1 MLASPLEQDT
11 KVDITDLTHASVAGN
26 GVFDVLMRAV
36 NAHLQKE
43 WSANRLK
50 GTEYSTVYLGA
61 LESTMN
67 ASLQF
72 LLARDK
78 TNAELDILKQQL
90 VNLKV
95 EEANAIKQ
103 GLQLVAQTAQT
114 TQQTSN
120 LLLEAGNIT
129 KQGTVLT
136 NQAAQIAQETIKS
149 AAQTSLITKQE
160 LQVVAETLNVP
171 KQGQLIDAN
180 RLQTEAQTT
189 IANTQSAQDL
199 LVKQAQVVSMGKD
212 DEVKVKQ
219 ALQIAAQTS
228 LTNKQELQVV
238 AETLNV
244 PKQGELIDAQKN
256 VQTQQKLNLEA
267 QKLNIP
273 KEGALVDA
281 QKSLTDQ
288 KLLTEQDALLTA
300 TAQRFVLMAQANGFN
315 ADAKQKAAEI
325 LLKGFSVIATTNDLT
340 EIQSAAYG
348 VSTTKVKAALDALV
362 P

>member
-11 KVDITDLTHASVAGN
+11 KVDITDLTHASVEGN

-95 EEANAIKQ
+95 DEANAIKQ
-103 GLQLVAQTAQT
+103 GLQLTAQTAQT
-114 TQQTSN
+114 TQQTAN
-120 LLLEAGNIT
+120 LLLEAENIT
-129 KQGTVLT
+129 KQGALLT
-136 NQAAQIAQETIKS
+136 NQAAQIA
-149 AAQTSLITKQE
+149 AQTSLTTKQE

-171 KQGQLIDAN
+171 KQG
-180 RLQTEAQTT
+180 T
-189 IANTQSAQDL
+189 
-199 LVKQAQVVSMGKD
+199 
-212 DEVKVKQ
+212 
-219 ALQIAAQTS
+219 
-228 LTNKQELQVV
+228 
-238 AETLNV
+238 
-244 PKQGELIDAQKN
+244 LIDAQKD
-256 VQTQQKLNLEA
+256 VQVQQKLNLEA

-281 QKSLTDQ
+281 QRALTDQ

-325 LLKGFSVIATTNDLT
+325 LLKGFSVVATTNDLT
-340 EIQSAAYG
+340 QIQSADYG

>member
-11 KVDITDLTHASVAGN
+11 KVDITDLTHASVDGN

-95 EEANAIKQ
+95 DEANAIKQ
-103 GLQLVAQTAQT
+103 GLQLTAQTAQT
-114 TQQTSN
+114 AQQTAN
-120 LLLEAGNIT
+120 LLLEEANIT
-129 KQGTVLT
+129 KQGVLLT
-136 NQAAQIAQETIKS
+136 NQAAQIA
-149 AAQTSLITKQE
+149 AQTSLTTKQE
-160 LQVVAETLNVP
+160 LQVIAETLNVP
-171 KQGQLIDAN
+171 KQG
-180 RLQTEAQTT
+180 T
-189 IANTQSAQDL
+189 
-199 LVKQAQVVSMGKD
+199 
-212 DEVKVKQ
+212 
-219 ALQIAAQTS
+219 
-228 LTNKQELQVV
+228 
-238 AETLNV
+238 
-244 PKQGELIDAQKN
+244 LIDAQKD
-256 VQTQQKLNLEA
+256 VQVQQKLNLEA
-267 QKLNIP
+267 QNLNIP
-273 KEGALVDA
+273 KEGGLVDA
-281 QKSLTDQ
+281 QKALTDQ

-300 TAQRFVLMAQANGFN
+300 TAQRFVLMAQANGFT
-315 ADAKQKAAEI
+315 ADARQKAAEI
-325 LLKGFSVIATTNDLT
+325 LLKGFSVVATTNDLT
-340 EIQSAAYG
+340 QIQSADYG

>member
-1 MLASPLEQDT
+1 MLDYPVTSENR
-11 KVDITDLTHASVAGN
+11 VDISDLTHATIDGN
-26 GVFDVLMRAV
+26 GVFDVLMRTV

-78 TNAELDILKQQL
+78 TNAEIDILKQQL

-103 GLQLVAQTAQT
+103 GV
-114 TQQTSN
+114 
-120 LLLEAGNIT
+120 
-129 KQGTVLT
+129 VLT
-136 NQAAQIAQETIKS
+136 NQAAQIA
-149 AAQTSLITKQE
+149 AQTSLTTKQE

-171 KQGQLIDAN
+171 KQGA
-180 RLQTEAQTT
+180 
-189 IANTQSAQDL
+189 
-199 LVKQAQVVSMGKD
+199 
-212 DEVKVKQ
+212 
-219 ALQIAAQTS
+219 
-228 LTNKQELQVV
+228 
-238 AETLNV
+238 
-244 PKQGELIDAQKN
+244 LIDAQKD
-256 VQTQQKLNLEA
+256 VQVQQKWNLEA
-267 QKLNIP
+267 QRLNIP

-281 QKSLTDQ
+281 QKALTDQ

-300 TAQRFVLMAQANGFN
+300 AAQRSVLTAQATGFAN
-315 ADAKQKAAEI
+315 DAKQKAAEI
-325 LLKGFSVIATTNDLT
+325 MIKGFSVVSTTNDLT
-340 EIQSAAYG
+340 QIQSADYG

>member
-11 KVDITDLTHASVAGN
+11 KVDITDLTHASVDGN

-95 EEANAIKQ
+95 DEANAIKQ
-103 GLQLVAQTAQT
+103 GVIL
-114 TQQTSN
+114 N
-120 LLLEAGNIT
+120 
-129 KQGTVLT
+129 
-136 NQAAQIAQETIKS
+136 NQAAQIIQETAKS
-149 AAQTSLITKQE
+149 AAQTSLVGKQE
-160 LQVVAETLNVP
+160 LQVIAETLNVP
-171 KQGQLIDAN
+171 KQG
-180 RLQTEAQTT
+180 T
-189 IANTQSAQDL
+189 
-199 LVKQAQVVSMGKD
+199 
-212 DEVKVKQ
+212 
-219 ALQIAAQTS
+219 
-228 LTNKQELQVV
+228 
-238 AETLNV
+238 
-244 PKQGELIDAQKN
+244 LIDAQKD
-256 VQTQQKLNLEA
+256 VQVQQKLNLEA

-281 QKSLTDQ
+281 QKALTDQ
-288 KLLTEQDALLTA
+288 KKLTEQDALLTA
-300 TAQRFVLMAQANGFN
+300 TAQRSVLTAQATGFAN
-315 ADAKQKAAEI
+315 DAKQKAAEI
-325 LLKGFSVIATTNDLT
+325 MIKGFSVVSTTNDLT
-340 EIQSAAYG
+340 QIQSADYG

>member
-11 KVDITDLTHASVAGN
+11 KVDINDLTHASVEGN

-95 EEANAIKQ
+95 DEANAIKQ
-103 GLQLVAQTAQT
+103 GLQLTAQTAHT
-114 TQQTSN
+114 TQQTAN
-120 LLLEAGNIT
+120 LLKEADNLV
-129 KQGTVLT
+129 KQGDVLT
-136 NQAAQIAQETIKS
+136 NQAAQIA
-149 AAQTSLITKQE
+149 AQTSLTTKQE
-160 LQVVAETLNVP
+160 LQVIAETLNVP

-180 RLQTEAQTT
+180 RFNTEAQTT

-199 LVKQAQVVSMGKD
+199 LNKQAQVVSMGKD
-212 DEVKVKQ
+212 DEVKTKQ
-219 ALQIAAQTS
+219 ALQIAAQT
-228 LTNKQELQVV
+228 LLVGKQELQVI

-244 PKQGELIDAQKN
+244 PKQGALIDAQKD
-256 VQTQQKLNLEA
+256 VQAQQKLNLEA

-273 KEGALVDA
+273 KEGDLVDA
-281 QKSLTDQ
+281 QKALTDQ
-288 KLLTEQDALLTA
+288 KKLTEIDALLTA
-300 TAQRFVLMAQANGFN
+300 TAQRSVLTAQANGFT

-325 LLKGFSVIATTNDLT
+325 MLKGFSVIATTNDLT
-340 EIQSAAYG
+340 EIASANYG

>member
-11 KVDITDLTHASVAGN
+11 KVNITDLTHASVEGN

-103 GLQLVAQTAQT
+103 GV
-114 TQQTSN
+114 
-120 LLLEAGNIT
+120 
-129 KQGTVLT
+129 VLT
-136 NQAAQIAQETIKS
+136 NQAAQIAQETAKS
-149 AAQTSLITKQE
+149 AAQTSLVGKQE
-160 LQVVAETLNVP
+160 LQVIAETLNVP
-171 KQGQLIDAN
+171 KQG
-180 RLQTEAQTT
+180 
-189 IANTQSAQDL
+189 
-199 LVKQAQVVSMGKD
+199 
-212 DEVKVKQ
+212 
-219 ALQIAAQTS
+219 
-228 LTNKQELQVV
+228 
-238 AETLNV
+238 
-244 PKQGELIDAQKN
+244 
-256 VQTQQKLNLEA
+256 
-267 QKLNIP
+267 
-273 KEGALVDA
+273 ALVDA
-281 QKSLTDQ
+281 QKALTDQ

-300 TAQRFVLMAQANGFN
+300 TAQRSVLTAQATGFAN
-315 ADAKQKAAEI
+315 DAKQKAAEI
-325 LLKGFSVIATTNDLT
+325 MIKGFSVVSTTNDLT
-340 EIQSAAYG
+340 EVQSADYG

>member
-11 KVDITDLTHASVAGN
+11 KVDIADLTHASIDGN

-103 GLQLVAQTAQT
+103 GLQLVAQTAVTTQQKINLEDELLTSAKQRTSIDNEIDVRTRQVLIAEAQSAKDLLVKETQISQT

-120 LLLEAGNIT
+120 LFLEAGNIT
-129 KQGTVLT
+129 KQGAVLT

-149 AAQTSLITKQE
+149 VVQTSLVT
-160 LQVVAETLNVP
+160 
-171 KQGQLIDAN
+171 
-180 RLQTEAQTT
+180 
-189 IANTQSAQDL
+189 
-199 LVKQAQVVSMGKD
+199 
-212 DEVKVKQ
+212 
-219 ALQIAAQTS
+219 
-228 LTNKQELQVV
+228 KQELQVV

-281 QKSLTDQ
+281 QKALTDQ
-288 KLLTEQDALLTA
+288 KKLTEIDALLTA
-300 TAQRFVLMAQANGFN
+300 TAQRSVLTAQATGFTR
-315 ADAKQKAAEI
+315 DAEQKAAEI
-325 LLKGFSVIATTNDLT
+325 MIRGFSVVATAT
-340 EIQSAAYG
+340 EMNAAAASLYG
-348 VSTTKVKAALDALV
+348 ISQTGVLNVLGRLAAGVGTTSSTSNNT
-362 P
+362 

>member
-11 KVDITDLTHASVAGN
+11 KVDIADLTHASVEGN

-95 EEANAIKQ
+95 DEANAIKQ
-103 GLQLVAQTAQT
+103 GV
-114 TQQTSN
+114 
-120 LLLEAGNIT
+120 
-129 KQGTVLT
+129 VLT
-136 NQAAQIAQETIKS
+136 NQAAQIA
-149 AAQTSLITKQE
+149 AQTSLTTKQE

-180 RLQTEAQTT
+180 RLNTEAQTI

-199 LVKQAQVVSMGKD
+199 LNKRAQVVSMGKD
-212 DEVKVKQ
+212 DEVKTKQ
-219 ALQIAAQTS
+219 ALQIAAQT
-228 LTNKQELQVV
+228 LLVGKQELQVI

-244 PKQGELIDAQKN
+244 PKQGALIDAQKD
-256 VQTQQKLNLEA
+256 VQVQQKLNLEA

-273 KEGALVDA
+273 KEGLLVDA
-281 QKSLTDQ
+281 QKALTDQ
-288 KLLTEQDALLTA
+288 KKLTEIDVLLTA
-300 TAQRFVLMAQANGFN
+300 TAQRSVLTAQATGFAN
-315 ADAKQKAAEI
+315 DAKQKAAEI
-325 LLKGFSVIATTNDLT
+325 MIKGFSVVSTTNDLT
-340 EIQSAAYG
+340 QIQSADYG

>member
-11 KVDITDLTHASVAGN
+11 KVDITDLTHASVEGN

-36 NAHLQKE
+36 NSHLQKE

-61 LESTMN
+61 LESTLN

-72 LLARDK
+72 LLAKDK
-78 TNAELDILKQQL
+78 TNAEIDILKQQL

-103 GLQLVAQTAQT
+103 GAL
-114 TQQTSN
+114 
-120 LLLEAGNIT
+120 
-129 KQGTVLT
+129 LT
-136 NQAAQIAQETIKS
+136 NQAAQIA
-149 AAQTSLITKQE
+149 AQTSLVTKQE

-180 RLQTEAQTT
+180 RFNTEAQTT

-199 LVKQAQVVSMGKD
+199 LNKQAQVVSMGKD
-212 DEVKVKQ
+212 DEVKTKQ
-219 ALQIAAQTS
+219 ALQIAAQT
-228 LTNKQELQVV
+228 LLVGKQELQVI

-244 PKQGELIDAQKN
+244 PKQGALIDAQKD
-256 VQTQQKLNLEA
+256 VQVQQKLNLEA

-281 QKSLTDQ
+281 QRALTDQ

-325 LLKGFSVIATTNDLT
+325 LLKGFSVVATTNDLT
-340 EIQSAAYG
+340 EIESANYG

>member
-11 KVDITDLTHASVAGN
+11 KVDITDLTHASVEGN

-103 GLQLVAQTAQT
+103 GV
-114 TQQTSN
+114 
-120 LLLEAGNIT
+120 
-129 KQGTVLT
+129 VLT
-136 NQAAQIAQETIKS
+136 NQAAQIA
-149 AAQTSLITKQE
+149 AQTSLTTKQE

-171 KQGQLIDAN
+171 KQGA
-180 RLQTEAQTT
+180 
-189 IANTQSAQDL
+189 
-199 LVKQAQVVSMGKD
+199 
-212 DEVKVKQ
+212 
-219 ALQIAAQTS
+219 
-228 LTNKQELQVV
+228 
-238 AETLNV
+238 
-244 PKQGELIDAQKN
+244 LIDAQKD
-256 VQTQQKLNLEA
+256 VQVQQKLNLEA

-273 KEGALVDA
+273 KEGDLVDA
-281 QKSLTDQ
+281 QKALTDQ

-300 TAQRFVLMAQANGFN
+300 TAQRSVLTAQATGFAN
-315 ADAKQKAAEI
+315 DAKQKAAEI
-325 LLKGFSVIATTNDLT
+325 MIKGFSVVSTTNDLT
-340 EIQSAAYG
+340 QIQSADYG

>member
-11 KVDITDLTHASVAGN
+11 KVDITDLTHASVEGN

-78 TNAELDILKQQL
+78 TNAEIDILKQQL

-95 EEANAIKQ
+95 DETNAIKQ
-103 GLQLVAQTAQT
+103 GTLLDKQAASAEADIALKN
-114 TQQTSN
+114 QQTLN
-120 LLLEAGNIT
+120 L
-129 KQGTVLT
+129 
-136 NQAAQIAQETIKS
+136 IAQ
-149 AAQTSLITKQE
+149 
-160 LQVVAETLNVP
+160 
-171 KQGQLIDAN
+171 G
-180 RLQTEAQTT
+180 
-189 IANTQSAQDL
+189 
-199 LVKQAQVVSMGKD
+199 
-212 DEVKVKQ
+212 
-219 ALQIAAQTS
+219 
-228 LTNKQELQVV
+228 
-238 AETLNV
+238 
-244 PKQGELIDAQKN
+244 
-256 VQTQQKLNLEA
+256 
-267 QKLNIP
+267 LNIP

-281 QKSLTDQ
+281 QKALTDQ
-288 KLLTEQDALLTA
+288 KKLTEIDALLTA
-300 TAQRFVLMAQANGFN
+300 TAQRSVLTAQATGFAN
-315 ADAKQKAAEI
+315 DAKQKAAEI
-325 LLKGFSVIATTNDLT
+325 MIKGFSVVSTTNDLT
-340 EIQSAAYG
+340 QIQSADYG

>member
-1 MLASPLEQDT
+1 MLDYPVTSNN
-11 KVDITDLTHASVAGN
+11 KVDITNLTHATIDGN
-26 GVFDVLMRAV
+26 GVFDVLMRTV

-72 LLARDK
+72 LLAKDK

-95 EEANAIKQ
+95 DEANAIKQ
-103 GLQLVAQTAQT
+103 GA
-114 TQQTSN
+114 
-120 LLLEAGNIT
+120 
-129 KQGTVLT
+129 VLT
-136 NQAAQIAQETIKS
+136 NQAAQIA
-149 AAQTSLITKQE
+149 AQTSLVTKQE

-180 RLQTEAQTT
+180 RFNTEAQTT

-199 LVKQAQVVSMGKD
+199 LNKRAQVVSMGKD
-212 DEVKVKQ
+212 DEVKTKQ
-219 ALQIAAQTS
+219 ALQIA
-228 LTNKQELQVV
+228 

-244 PKQGELIDAQKN
+244 PKQGTLIDAQKD
-256 VQTQQKLNLEA
+256 VQVQQKLNLEA

-281 QKSLTDQ
+281 QKT
-288 KLLTEQDALLTA
+288 LTEQKVLTEVDAHLTA
-300 TAQRFVLMAQANGFN
+300 AAQRSVLAAQATGFAN
-315 ADAKQKAAEI
+315 DAKQKAAEI
-325 LLKGFSVIATTNDLT
+325 MIKGFSVVSTTNDLT
-340 EIQSAAYG
+340 QIQSADYG

-362 P
+362 S

>member
-11 KVDITDLTHASVAGN
+11 KVDINDLTHASVEGN

-95 EEANAIKQ
+95 EEINAGKQ
-103 GLQLVAQTAQT
+103 GV
-114 TQQTSN
+114 
-120 LLLEAGNIT
+120 LLD
-129 KQGTVLT
+129 K
-136 NQAAQIAQETIKS
+136 QAAQIA
-149 AAQTSLITKQE
+149 AQTSLTTKQE

-171 KQGQLIDAN
+171 KQG
-180 RLQTEAQTT
+180 T
-189 IANTQSAQDL
+189 
-199 LVKQAQVVSMGKD
+199 
-212 DEVKVKQ
+212 
-219 ALQIAAQTS
+219 
-228 LTNKQELQVV
+228 
-238 AETLNV
+238 
-244 PKQGELIDAQKN
+244 LIDAQKD
-256 VQTQQKLNLEA
+256 VQVQQKLNLEA
-267 QKLNIP
+267 QKLNTP

-281 QKSLTDQ
+281 QRALTEQ

-300 TAQRFVLMAQANGFN
+300 TAQRFVLMAQATGFAN
-315 ADAKQKAAEI
+315 DAKQKAAEI
-325 LLKGFSVIATTNDLT
+325 MVRGFSVIATTT
-340 EIQSAAYG
+340 EMDAAAANGYG
-348 VSTTKVKAALDALV
+348 ISSTNVAAALTKMNTAAGA
-362 P
+362 

>member
-1 MLASPLEQDT
+1 MLASPLKQDT
-11 KVDITDLTHASVAGN
+11 KVDINDLTHASVEGN

-95 EEANAIKQ
+95 DEANAIKQ
-103 GLQLVAQTAQT
+103 G
-114 TQQTSN
+114 N
-120 LLLEAGNIT
+120 
-129 KQGTVLT
+129 VLT
-136 NQAAQIAQETIKS
+136 NQAAQIA
-149 AAQTSLITKQE
+149 AQTSLTTKQE

-171 KQGQLIDAN
+171 KQG
-180 RLQTEAQTT
+180 T
-189 IANTQSAQDL
+189 
-199 LVKQAQVVSMGKD
+199 
-212 DEVKVKQ
+212 
-219 ALQIAAQTS
+219 
-228 LTNKQELQVV
+228 
-238 AETLNV
+238 
-244 PKQGELIDAQKN
+244 LIDAQKD
-256 VQTQQKLNLEA
+256 VQVQQKLNLEA

-281 QKSLTDQ
+281 QRALTDQ

-300 TAQRFVLMAQANGFN
+300 TAQRFVLTAQANGFT

-325 LLKGFSVIATTNDLT
+325 LLKGFSVVATTNDLT
-340 EIQSAAYG
+340 QIQSADYG